1 MLPRFVA
8 LFRLANLES
17 IAISDNAERA
27 AGTLNRMST
36 LGGTAAEV
44 AGPDGTIAVVGPI
57 QGKVF
62 KMLVETGE
70 EVKRG
75 QMVCVLEAMKMEH
88 EIKADKS
95 GTVRQIMMGEGD
107 VVREGCKRRS
117 SLSRCLPEAS
127 RKPPRSPDHVH

>member
-1 MLPRFVA
+1 
-8 LFRLANLES
+8 
-17 IAISDNAERA
+17 
-27 AGTLNRMST
+27 MST
-36 LGGTAAEV
+36 LGGSAAEV

-107 VVREGCKRRS
+107 VVREGCKRAAPFRVACLRPHGSRRTAQSRS
-117 SLSRCLPEAS
+117 CSLRSRRC
-127 RKPPRSPDHVH
+127 RSMLTA

>member
-1 MLPRFVA
+1 
-8 LFRLANLES
+8 
-17 IAISDNAERA
+17 
-27 AGTLNRMST
+27 MST

-88 EIKADKS
+88 VLEAPCDGKIGEIFAGVGDFVDDSAD
-95 GTVRQIMMGEGD
+95 
-107 VVREGCKRRS
+107 
-117 SLSRCLPEAS
+117 L
-127 RKPPRSPDHVH
+127 VHFD